1 MEGFCRFAGG
11 FCPRW
16 FQYTAGMVSIHYGDG
31 FTTLRGW
38 FHYTAGMV
46 LSQLW
51 DGFIPTLGGCFFPT
65 LGGVFFQGFF
75 PTQGWFFSNPTWVFF
90 QPKVGFF
97 PTQGVFFS
105 NPRWVFFQ
113 PKVGWFF
120 SSIRMIFLEHG
131 DAIFRAWG
139 CYFSSMGMLFFEHG
153 DAIF

>member
-16 FQYTAGMVSIHYGDG
+16 FQYTTGMVSLHCGDG

-38 FHYTAGMV
+38 FYPNSGMV
-46 LSQLW
+46 LSQPWEGVFFQLW
-51 DGFIPTLGGCFFPT
+51 
-65 LGGVFFQGFF
+65 GGVFFQLWGGVKPRFF
-75 PTQGWFFSNPTWVFF
+75 PNPRCNPRWVFF

-97 PTQGVFFS
+97 PTQGRFV
-105 NPRWVFFQ
+105 
-113 PKVGWFF
+113 

-139 CYFSSMGMLFFEHG
+139 CYVLSMGMLFFEHG